1 MIPAVSASRRDG
13 RSSFATLQRYLTV
26 ERKFGTSESVLRGK
40 AILSGNLLSLET
52 AAVEMR
58 DVAYE
63 NPRVSQPLMHFQLSW
78 KPGETP
84 SESQWLFSA
93 ERCIE
98 ALGFSQHQYVIVPH
112 EDKEHFHVHVMLN
125 RVHPESA
132 KAHNPRLSLLTL
144 HKVAREL
151 EHEFGWSE
159 TEGLF
164 RWDKERNQAVRNT
177 RIEMNAI
184 REKSEKSLTETSASG
199 ARQDHFRDE
208 PSLKAFASRQPAETL
223 RRLLAGEAN
232 WQRVH
237 LALSFHGL
245 TIQKAERGGYTVG
258 VEGAEVRVKASD
270 VFRFA
275 FSGKEARSRTEAA
288 LGAFEPFRLGNSFD
302 PPVIDYSRQVTPA
315 QARSDTKAFWAN
327 HGYGRGME
335 RVQSPGRLSGAIR
348 SIDDLPRLSD
358 LRQVASI
365 KVDRLSIQE
374 IAHGT
379 PGFRSGVRLV
389 VQPGTQAQTRQNTVA
404 VRSAGPAVVRRQQW
418 LDKEAEAG
426 RQRRQQRTEER
437 ARERLE
443 LKREFAAVKSEQKAA
458 LHTHTVSARARRTKL
473 FDDCRRNK
481 LEIRSLDMTWR
492 TKKIMLS
499 VAVAELLVAKQN
511 LNQKVAEERA
521 AVPGLTYQQ
530 WVEQKAE
537 AGDRRAAAQMRGW
550 RYQDSRNL
558 RKIDSRM
565 AEMAGELEAKT
576 MPESRHNSAV
586 DWQALAHERVRQ
598 MKDQAAFR
606 KAVEGLRWR
615 ADSKTGDV
623 LYTVH
628 GSAALVDRGKKITV
642 LVSERNATRV
652 ALQMAIHKYGG
663 VIDAKGTTAWQ
674 DHLIAAA
681 VQDNVQVVFTDPKLQ
696 QRLRDARQAI
706 RDQVKPTG
714 LDLTRA
720 KQRFQHFDDQLM
732 QRYGP
737 GLDPSKADRLI
748 AGNMARAGSSEAEIA
763 SVMRE
768 LSRQARKTGQPADE
782 AYCRTASAGAVSQIE
797 QRATEQKGVER

>member
-13 RSSFATLQRYLTV
+13 RSSFATLQKYLTV
-26 ERKFGTSESVLRGK
+26 ERISGTSESVLRGK

-52 AAVEMR
+52 AAEEMR

-63 NPRVSQPLMHFQLSW
+63 NPRVSQPLMHFQLCW

-84 SESQWLFSA
+84 SESQWLSSA
-93 ERCIE
+93 ERSIE
-98 ALGFSQHQYVIVPH
+98 ALGFSQHQYIIVPH

-125 RVHPESA
+125 RVHPESV

-144 HKVAREL
+144 HKIAREL

-184 REKSEKSLTETSASG
+184 REKSEKSRTETSASV

-223 RRLLAGEAN
+223 RKLLAGEAN

-237 LALSFHGL
+237 LALSSHGL

-258 VEGAEVRVKASD
+258 VEGSEVRVKASD
-270 VFRFA
+270 VFRSAFA
-275 FSGKEARSRTEAA
+275 GKEARSRTEAQ
-288 LGAFEPFRLGNSFD
+288 LGAFEPLRLGKAFD

-315 QARSDTKAFWAN
+315 QTRRNAEAFWAN
-327 HGYGRGME
+327 QGSRRRME

-358 LRQVASI
+358 LRPVASI

-374 IAHGT
+374 ITHGT
-379 PGFRSGVRLV
+379 PGFRSGVRLIL
-389 VQPGTQAQTRQNTVA
+389 QPGNQPQIRQNTVP
-404 VRSAGPAVVRRQQW
+404 VRPAQTAGERRQQW
-418 LDKEAEAG
+418 LDKEAEAR

-443 LKREFAAVKSEQKAA
+443 LKREFAAVKSEQKVV
-458 LHTHTVSARARRTKL
+458 LHTHTLSARARRAEL
-473 FDDCRRNK
+473 LAVCQRNK
-481 LEIRSLDMTWR
+481 REIRSLDLVWR
-492 TKKIMLS
+492 DRKVMRS
-499 VAVAELLVAKQN
+499 VAVTELIVAKQK
-511 LNQKVAEERA
+511 LNQEVAEERSA
-521 AVPGLTYQQ
+521 IPTTTYEQ
-530 WVEQKAE
+530 WVEQQAE
-537 AGDRRAAAQMRGW
+537 AGDKRAAAQMRGW

-565 AEMAGELEAKT
+565 AEAVGELQAKT
-576 MPESRHNSAV
+576 MPEFRRHSAV
-586 DWQALAHERVRQ
+586 DWQALADERVRQ
-598 MKDQAAFR
+598 MKDQSAFR
-606 KAVEGLRWR
+606 KAVDGLRWR

-642 LVSERNATRV
+642 LVAERNATRV

-663 VIDAKGTTAWQ
+663 VIDAKGTAAWQ
-674 DHLIAAA
+674 DQLIQVA
-681 VQDNVQVVFTDPKLQ
+681 VQDNVRVVFTDPELQ
-696 QRLRDARQAI
+696 RRLFAARQTV
-706 RDQVKPTG
+706 RDLSKEVGP
-714 LDLTRA
+714 DLVRA
-720 KQRFQHFDDQLM
+720 RQRFQHFDDQLL

-737 GLDPSKADRLI
+737 GLDPAKADRLI

-763 SVMRE
+763 SVLRE
-768 LSRQARKTGQPADE
+768 LSRQGRKTGQPADE
-782 AYCRTASAGAVSQIE
+782 AHCRTVSADAVSQIE
-797 QRATEQKGVER
+797 QRATKQKGVER